1 MKKETLNKIEELRN
15 YFNYL
20 SALDFET
27 QKVIQSKLDEIIICE
42 MNEQKIGKFN
52 LYDFCD
58 KSKKEKALRPALT
71 GVYHKNGYK
80 YATDAFILCKLKQ
93 DYKTEL
99 EDNIVL
105 KDGSILS
112 KDEYI
117 RLPDYDS
124 VIPTDLRQYQ
134 SIEIDID
141 KFPQWNKEAKLH
153 KKQCKQQRQRSME
166 LVCMGNEI
174 LTTFAF
180 DLLNT
185 AVSAM
190 AEIGT
195 NKIYVHKTERRKPA
209 VVKTDNCDIVIFPHL
224 SIITEDYTKE
234 NINVKWFRI

>member
-1 MKKETLNKIEELRN
+1 MKKETLKKIEELK
-15 YFNYL
+15 NYL
-20 SALDFET
+20 QTLDFESKNT
-27 QKVIQSKLDEIIICE
+27 IQSKLDEIIICE

-58 KSKKEKALRPALT
+58 KSKKEKALRPAFT

-80 YATDAFILCKLKQ
+80 YATDAHILCRLKQ
-93 DYKTEL
+93 NYAPEL
-99 EDNIVL
+99 ENNVVL

-117 RLPDYDS
+117 RLPNYDS

-134 SIEIDID
+134 SIELDID
-141 KFPQWNKEAKLH
+141 KFPQWNKESKLH
-153 KKQCKQQRQRSME
+153 KKQCKQSRQQSME

-185 AVSAM
+185 AASAM

-195 NKIYVHKTERRKPA
+195 NIIYVHKTERLKPA
-209 VVKTDNCDIVIFPHL
+209 VVKTDNCEIVIFPH
-224 SIITEDYTKE
+224 SYIITEDYKKE
-234 NINVKWFRI
+234 NINVKWFKL

>member
-1 MKKETLNKIEELRN
+1 MKKETLKKIEELQ
-15 YFNYL
+15 NYL
-20 SALDFET
+20 QTLDFEAKNT
-27 QKVIQSKLDEIIICE
+27 IQNKLEDIIICE

-58 KSKKEKALRPALT
+58 KSKKEKALRPAFT
-71 GVYHKNGYK
+71 GVYHKSGYK
-80 YATDAFILCKLKQ
+80 YATNAHILCRLKQ
-93 DYKTEL
+93 DYNPEL
-99 EDNIVL
+99 EDNVVL

-112 KDEYI
+112 KDKYT
-117 RLPDYDS
+117 RLPNYDS
-124 VIPTDLRQYQ
+124 VIPTDLKQYQ
-134 SIEIDID
+134 SIEIDFD

-153 KKQCKQQRQRSME
+153 KKQCKKQRQQSME

-195 NKIYVHKTERRKPA
+195 NIIYVHKTERRKPA